1 MKKIVIIV
9 GALLVAGL
17 LGATW
22 YSSFQAEKIFAAQ
35 AEKTGELYGPAVKV
49 SLDDYTKGLL
59 QSEARTSVVL
69 GKAVPLHL
77 LHKVTHLP
85 WGAKVVTT
93 VNQEAYDEQG
103 LAEIGAYLPLEQL
116 QMVSHFGLTGNSDM
130 RMNIPV
136 METDRDGL
144 RIRLQGLEMNGSLNA
159 GMDDGDFDFK
169 VASMQ
174 VRTPEI
180 QDLTFDGF
188 HGFFNYRE
196 QGGFPLG
203 EGVLQLDKILLNR
216 EGVAGY
222 ELNGL
227 SYRFNSTLTDR
238 TLNQYVDVA
247 FADLAVAGEACS
259 NGRLKFEI
267 TGMDADAARALQEVY
282 GSMSAEALAGSD
294 VDPFLI
300 QLQIMSKTVELLQ
313 KGMHFKLETLAL
325 ETAGGNIHAQGFVD
339 VENMQQENR
348 PAFDVKGV
356 RAGATVYFDADAFVS
371 GYRLVSAMQG
381 EQFSAEDLSSQAA
394 SLAQSL
400 VSEGILVK
408 TENNGLEAELSFAEG
423 KASLNGK
430 PVSQ

>member
-9 GALLVAGL
+9 GALLVVGL

-22 YSSFQAEKIFAAQ
+22 YSSFQTEKIFAAQ
-35 AEKTGELYGPAVKV
+35 AEKTRELYGPAIRVT
-49 SLDDYTKGLL
+49 LDDYTRGFL
-59 QSEARTSVVL
+59 QSQARTSVVF
-69 GKAVPLHL
+69 GKALPLHL

-103 LAEIGAYLPLEQL
+103 LAEIRAFLPLEQL
-116 QMVSHFGLTGNSDM
+116 QVVSRFGLTGNSDM
-130 RMNIPV
+130 QMNIPA
-136 METDRDGL
+136 METEQDGL
-144 RIRLQGLEMNGSLNA
+144 HIRLQGLEMNGSLNA
-159 GMDDGDFDFK
+159 ALDDGKFNFK
-169 VASMQ
+169 LASMQ
-174 VRTPEI
+174 ILTSDI
-180 QDLTFDGF
+180 QSCSIEGLHCFVD
-188 HGFFNYRE
+188 YRE

-216 EGVAGY
+216 EDVASY
-222 ELNGL
+222 ELNEL
-227 SYRFNSTLTDR
+227 TYRFNSTLTDR
-238 TLNQYVDVA
+238 TLNQYVDIA
-247 FADLAVAGEACS
+247 FADLAVAGEACR

-267 TGMDADAARALQEVY
+267 TGMDADAASALQKVY
-282 GSMSAEALAGSD
+282 GSMSADALAGSD

-313 KGMHFKLETLAL
+313 KGMHFKLEALAL
-325 ETAGGNIHAQGFVD
+325 ETAGGNINAQGFVD
-339 VENMQQENR
+339 VQNMQQENR

-356 RAGATVYFDADAFVS
+356 RAGATLHFDADAFVS

-381 EQFSAEDLSSQAA
+381 EQLSSDELSSQAE

-400 VSEGILVK
+400 ISEGILVE